1 MIDSDISFNKQLANI
16 SQLSTDSHV
25 YKHLLFPL
33 IHNFMLVYIK
43 LSDVMNFKRDIR
55 EIAEDQLIKY
65 DLNFKD
71 MEDDIDI
78 IDRWINFRIRLIP
91 TKKEK

>member
-1 MIDSDISFNKQLANI
+1 
-16 SQLSTDSHV
+16 
-25 YKHLLFPL
+25 
-33 IHNFMLVYIK
+33 
-43 LSDVMNFKRDIR
+43 MNFKRDIR

-78 IDRWINFRIRLIP
+78 IDRWINFKIRLIP
-91 TKKEK
+91 TKKRKINKLNIMIIWL

>member
-1 MIDSDISFNKQLANI
+1 
-16 SQLSTDSHV
+16 
-25 YKHLLFPL
+25 
-33 IHNFMLVYIK
+33 
-43 LSDVMNFKRDIR
+43 MNFKREIR

-65 DLNFKD
+65 YLNFKD

>member
-1 MIDSDISFNKQLANI
+1 
-16 SQLSTDSHV
+16 
-25 YKHLLFPL
+25 
-33 IHNFMLVYIK
+33 
-43 LSDVMNFKRDIR
+43 MNFKRDIR

-71 MEDDIDI
+71 MEDDMDI
-78 IDRWINFRIRLIP
+78 IDGWINFRIRLIP

>member
-1 MIDSDISFNKQLANI
+1 
-16 SQLSTDSHV
+16 
-25 YKHLLFPL
+25 
-33 IHNFMLVYIK
+33 
-43 LSDVMNFKRDIR
+43 MNFKRDIR

-91 TKKEK
+91 TKKEKWIIMIIWLWKQEA

>member
-1 MIDSDISFNKQLANI
+1 
-16 SQLSTDSHV
+16 
-25 YKHLLFPL
+25 
-33 IHNFMLVYIK
+33 
-43 LSDVMNFKRDIR
+43 MNFKREIR

>member
-1 MIDSDISFNKQLANI
+1 
-16 SQLSTDSHV
+16 
-25 YKHLLFPL
+25 
-33 IHNFMLVYIK
+33 
-43 LSDVMNFKRDIR
+43 MNFKRDIR

>member
-1 MIDSDISFNKQLANI
+1 
-16 SQLSTDSHV
+16 
-25 YKHLLFPL
+25 
-33 IHNFMLVYIK
+33 
-43 LSDVMNFKRDIR
+43 MNFKRDIR

-78 IDRWINFRIRLIP
+78 IDRWINFRIRLIL